1 MSDVWFEVDAYQ
13 PEWNA
18 SDTVSV
24 FLDTYCG
31 IWNNSYKVSWGLID
45 NATNSIIDYGNTSFV
60 TNPSSVS
67 YHPNHTYHF
76 NEFDIHLHYMET
88 GNYTVFGHFSVWSN
102 NSWVFLSNQSSTFEV
117 NSTMTTTVCGFNSTF
132 IGMETGMQST
142 SYYAGSSVHPWS
154 DIECPMLNTM
164 YTYTWEMYNQN
175 TSTITHSG
183 IQNFTA
189 TWQNVNMFTDG
200 SGFYFDL
207 YPHAYNLTEGI
218 YILTTTLSSTSG
230 GLVDTNNVSFSVW
243 ANPVNNTQNGSDC
256 LHLRNISVNSSY
268 YVSVDLENS
277 CSIDINYP
285 GINATTNDPG
295 VSGLSET
302 WWYLLWAN
310 GSYNSGWQLSFHES
324 VQNNTSITLNFSA
337 IILNCGPLGYHACP
351 NSINSSSSYQFT
363 YITTSANNPG
373 GNNTTTDTDGDGVPD
388 YLDSFPMDAN
398 ETSDYDGDGIGDNAD
413 TDDDNDGVG
422 DNADAFPNDP
432 TETNDSDSD
441 GVGDNTDTDD
451 DNDGVGDN
459 FDAFPLDPSEA
470 FDNDGDGVGD
480 NTDMDDDND
489 GVADAY
495 DNCVIVFN
503 PSQADADLDGV
514 GTECDADELT
524 GNSGNNTGG
533 NNTGNNTGGNNTGNN
548 TGGNNTGN
556 NTGGNNTGNNT
567 GGNNTGGNN
576 TGNNTGGNNTGG
588 NTTILDTD
596 GDGVIDTVDN
606 CQFVANLDQA
616 DADDDGIG
624 TACDEDE
631 SSSSGE
637 SGSIPSIGLLAT
649 SLCLLGAAVLVRRD

>member
-1 MSDVWFEVDAYQ
+1 MVYANSSGGGGSGGNQTSSCGSNASDVWFEVDAYQ

-230 GLVDTNNVSFSVW
+230 GLVDNNSVSFSVW

-310 GSYNSGWQLSFHES
+310 GSYNSGWQLSFNES

-373 GNNTTTDTDGDGVPD
+373 GNNTGGNNTGGNNTGGNNTGGNNTGGNNTGD
-388 YLDSFPMDAN
+388 
-398 ETSDYDGDGIGDNAD
+398 
-413 TDDDNDGVG
+413 
-422 DNADAFPNDP
+422 
-432 TETNDSDSD
+432 
-441 GVGDNTDTDD
+441 
-451 DNDGVGDN
+451 
-459 FDAFPLDPSEA
+459 
-470 FDNDGDGVGD
+470 
-480 NTDMDDDND
+480 
-489 GVADAY
+489 
-495 DNCVIVFN
+495 
-503 PSQADADLDGV
+503 
-514 GTECDADELT
+514 
-524 GNSGNNTGG
+524 NNTGG
-533 NNTGNNTGGNNTGNN
+533 NNTGNNTGGNNTGD
-548 TGGNNTGN
+548 
-556 NTGGNNTGNNT
+556 NNT

-576 TGNNTGGNNTGG
+576 TGNNTGGNN
-588 NTTILDTD
+588 TILDTD

-637 SGSIPSIGLLAT
+637 SGSIPSIGMLAT
-649 SLCLLGAAVLVRRD
+649 SLCLLGAAVLIRRD